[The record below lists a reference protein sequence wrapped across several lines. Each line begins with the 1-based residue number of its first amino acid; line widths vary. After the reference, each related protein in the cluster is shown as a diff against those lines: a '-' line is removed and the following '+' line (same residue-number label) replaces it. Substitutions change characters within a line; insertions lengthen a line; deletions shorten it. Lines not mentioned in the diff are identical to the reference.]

1 MAYEKVIIAE
11 SIGLLNEFKKPITF
25 LGIMKHG
32 MYGTEWTDSRRE
44 VTLAFGKGTKDNLFY
59 IGEIKNTGAEWKWV
73 WAIPVTDIHGYDDLV
88 KHITDKEKEVS

>member
-59 IGEIKNTGAEWKWV
+59 IGEIKNTGAE
-73 WAIPVTDIHGYDDLV
+73 
-88 KHITDKEKEVS
+88 